1 MKTCKQCYQNPCLC
15 SRIPIRRY
23 HIPSMDTNWNIA
35 NDYFIFMLGKDIPKT
50 AEEMRLSLV
59 EYLNEQTLFEIKEI

>member
-1 MKTCKQCYQNPCLC
+1 
-15 SRIPIRRY
+15 
-23 HIPSMDTNWNIA
+23 MDTNWNIA